1 MIITNLY
8 QILSAAFCVIAVISN
23 IISAKMVPLPFTS
36 DLYIPAGLF
45 IYPLTFLLSNL
56 VIEFYGAKQAKLMI
70 YTAFAMNLMSLVLIE
85 FALRLPSSEEEQ
97 YLFKAVLG
105 LSGLRILASLAAYL
119 AGQLADIKMFTL
131 IRDWTD
137 ARFLWLRNNGAYCIS
152 QIVDTFLLDVIY
164 LYIGLGIAWSQVW
177 PIMCFS
183 YLYKISFNIGL
194 TPFLYFS
201 VYIMKTKLNIRRTV

>member
-70 YTAFAMNLMSLVLIE
+70 YTA
-85 FALRLPSSEEEQ
+85 
-97 YLFKAVLG
+97 
-105 LSGLRILASLAAYL
+105 
-119 AGQLADIKMFTL
+119 
-131 IRDWTD
+131 
-137 ARFLWLRNNGAYCIS
+137 
-152 QIVDTFLLDVIY
+152 LL
-164 LYIGLGIAWSQVW
+164 
-177 PIMCFS
+177 
-183 YLYKISFNIGL
+183 
-194 TPFLYFS
+194 
-201 VYIMKTKLNIRRTV
+201 